1 MSDNKKFSV
10 ELNKADGTFSIYH
23 NTTEGKFPIYTSI
36 RTASTFTP
44 PLTLSLKYNRELIL
58 RDSKDSELWKT
69 QNNSA
74 SSKNTLTINDN
85 GNLEIYSLYDQLVWQ
100 STSLNLF
107 DKYL

>member
-1 MSDNKKFSV
+1 
-10 ELNKADGTFSIYH
+10 
-23 NTTEGKFPIYTSI
+23 
-36 RTASTFTP
+36 
-44 PLTLSLKYNRELIL
+44 LIL
-58 RDSKDSELWKT
+58 RDSKNSELWKT

-74 SSKNTLTINDN
+74 SSKNTLNLNDN